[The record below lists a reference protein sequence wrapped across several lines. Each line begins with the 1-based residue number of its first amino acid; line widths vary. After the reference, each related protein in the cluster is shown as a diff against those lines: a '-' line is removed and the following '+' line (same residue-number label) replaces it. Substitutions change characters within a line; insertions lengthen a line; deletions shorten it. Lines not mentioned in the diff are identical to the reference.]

1 MTVKAIR
8 ENEALRDAAGL
19 GVLILVIGAA
29 QMWGAL
35 LGA

>member
-1 MTVKAIR
+1 M
-8 ENEALRDAAGL
+8 ENETLRDVVGL
-19 GVLILVIGAA
+19 GVLLMVISAT

>member
-1 MTVKAIR
+1 M
-8 ENEALRDAAGL
+8 ENETLRDGIGL
-19 GVLILVIGAA
+19 GVLIVLIGAV